1 MPMMRGL
8 KTKVLLLTLL
18 PILIVSSAISGVAIY
33 NQAQTE
39 RQALLDR
46 LITYRTLLESGD
58 LSFDT
63 VQDKERL
70 KDIIGEEVALA
81 EILRRDYS
89 VIYSSEDSI
98 IPLITEDE
106 KRQVDDAFDGIE
118 TVSTQHGRFSPAFSL
133 ITPLV
138 VNGRIVAVLHEHL
151 SNSQSSARVARYAAF
166 VVGIELFG
174 LAISFLSVY
183 LLLTRAVVRN
193 ITRLKEATIDLQKGN
208 FDKSIEVHSSDEIGE
223 LASSFN
229 VMTERLRDYR
239 QNVENKVRE
248 LSEEHGKISSLVE
261 SIKLGVVMVDLSL
274 RVVLSNPAARAVFG
288 KDDGEELVFR
298 DVADKIKGKVN
309 ISQALS
315 SYVRAGKPLNIQEVM
330 IGGSYYRLFMSP
342 VRDIVQKMFIGA
354 VFIMEDI
361 SEQKK
366 LDQVR
371 SEIVSITSHQL
382 RTPATIIK
390 GNLEMVL
397 GGDFGKITKKQQ
409 ELLEDTYMGNQRMI
423 RLVNDLMDASKID
436 EGKFELPK
444 ESVDFSALVAEAMK
458 EVAPFADKHE
468 VDLSLASTDK
478 LPLANINRA
487 KVKQVLQNL
496 MDNAIKYSGVGGKA
510 KGEGR
515 VEVSLER
522 DGGFIKL
529 TVKDNGIGIP
539 EADQKRIFERFYR
552 GANSSK
558 LDPGGGSG
566 LGLYIAKG
574 VVEQGGGKLWFDSKE
589 GEGTSF
595 HATFP
600 TIG

>member
-1 MPMMRGL
+1 MHGL
-8 KTKVLLLTLL
+8 KSKVLLLTLL
-18 PILIVSSAISGVAIY
+18 PILIVSSAIGSIAIY

-46 LITYRTLLESGD
+46 LRSYRVLLESGD

-63 VQDKERL
+63 VQDKSRL
-70 KDIIGEEVALA
+70 KDIIGEDVELA
-81 EILRRDYS
+81 EILRKDYS
-89 VIYSSEDSI
+89 VTYSSEDSI
-98 IPLITEDE
+98 IPLISEEE
-106 KRQVDDAFDGIE
+106 KKQVDDAFNGIE
-118 TVSTQHGRFSPAFSL
+118 TVSTQRGRFSPAFSL
-133 ITPLV
+133 VTPLV

-151 SNSQSSARVARYAAF
+151 SNAQSSARVARYAAF

-174 LAISFLSVY
+174 LAFSFLSVY
-183 LLLTRAVVRN
+183 VLISRAVVRN
-193 ITRLKEATIDLQKGN
+193 ITRLREATIELQKGN

-223 LASSFN
+223 LAASFN
-229 VMTERLRDYR
+229 VMTDRLRDYR
-239 QNVENKVRE
+239 KNIEHKVRE
-248 LSEEHGKISSLVE
+248 LSEEHGKLSSLVE
-261 SIKLGVVMVDLSL
+261 SVKLGVVMVDLSL
-274 RVVLSNPAARAVFG
+274 RVVLSNSAARAVFSA
-288 KDDGEELVFR
+288 KEGEELTFR
-298 DVADKIKGKVN
+298 YVADRIKGKVN

-330 IGGSYYRLFMSP
+330 IGTGYYRLFMSP

-354 VFIMEDI
+354 VFVMEDI
-361 SEQKK
+361 TEQKK

-397 GGDFGKITKKQQ
+397 GGDFGKVTSKQR

-444 ESVDFSALVAEAMK
+444 EPVDLEALVGEVVK
-458 EVAPFADKHE
+458 EVMPFAVKNRVA
-468 VDLSLASTDK
+468 VDYSPLGNLPPAS
-478 LPLANINRA
+478 INRA

-496 MDNAIKYSGVGGKA
+496 IDNAIKYSGSTGKGKVDVSVKKA
-510 KGEGR
+510 GKFLEFR
-515 VEVSLER
+515 VQ
-522 DGGFIKL
+522 
-529 TVKDNGIGIP
+529 DNGIGIP
-539 EADQKRIFERFYR
+539 VADQKRIFERFYR
-552 GANSSK
+552 GSNSTK

-574 VVEQGGGKLWFDSKE
+574 VVEQSGGKISFETKE
-589 GEGTSF
+589 NEGTAF
-595 HATFP
+595 IATFP
-600 TIG
+600 TSA